1 MVARAM
7 ASHAGESEETTWH
20 IWSLT
25 HSSLHFS
32 SSIQAITWCAGER
45 YRLQEVASWPGW
57 VAGAAGWVRWPGM
70 GVNTSWEI
78 VGVGIM
84 NGQEH
89 GVSAHGVHDGEGS
102 CPQ

>member
-1 MVARAM
+1 V
-7 ASHAGESEETTWH
+7 TKK
-20 IWSLT
+20 
-25 HSSLHFS
+25 SLHFS
-32 SSIQAITWCAGER
+32 SSIQAITWFAGEQ

-57 VAGAAGWVRWPGM
+57 VAGAKGWVLWSGM

-89 GVSAHGVHDGEGS
+89 GVSAHCVHEGEGS